1 MAVRLYENSHP
12 FLGTLVTL
20 MGIAF
25 SLGATMDFLLL
36 TKVKKKIQFNNIILI
51 NIALL
56 SNFYIFNIFRSI
68 EFIEALVPVLL
79 KHKKNSALVSFLVVQ
94 SPMS

>member
-1 MAVRLYENSHP
+1 MAVRLYEDAHP

-36 TKVKKKIQFNNIILI
+36 TKVKKKIITPIIDQYYLIIIILI
-51 NIALL
+51 
-56 SNFYIFNIFRSI
+56 F
-68 EFIEALVPVLL
+68 
-79 KHKKNSALVSFLVVQ
+79 
-94 SPMS
+94 

>member
-1 MAVRLYENSHP
+1 MAVRLYENAHP

-36 TKVKKKIQFNNIILI
+36 TKVKKIKYNN
-51 NIALL
+51 NP
-56 SNFYIFNIFRSI
+56 N
-68 EFIEALVPVLL
+68 
-79 KHKKNSALVSFLVVQ
+79 H
-94 SPMS
+94 